1 MSSKIIDN
9 IPELSIVV
17 PLFNEDEIINELV
30 QRLNQTCAGASKNYE
45 LIIVNDGSKDKTLTS
60 LRDLTA
66 KIPELTIVDLSR
78 NFGHMQAVSAG
89 LKFSSGKAVVIMDGD
104 LQDPPEIIPEMLEK
118 WQKGAEVVLARRTER
133 NEKRIQKTMTTIFYK
148 IVSTIG
154 EIPIP
159 EQVGTF
165 CLIDKRIV
173 DIINGM
179 PERARYFAGLRAWAG
194 FKTETVD
201 YKRPERK
208 NGHSKVGILGQL
220 NLAKKGII
228 SFSNWP
234 LVWLARLSLL
244 ASMGLFIFGVI
255 IMCIKFFSDLAI
267 PGWASTMVLVGM
279 VSSMNSAVFA
289 VFSEYLAV
297 IFEEIK
303 QRPHFLTSQIYKNGR
318 TLDKNEF

>member
-1 MSSKIIDN
+1 MSSEKN
-9 IPELSIVV
+9 LKQPELSIVV
-17 PLFNEDEIINELV
+17 PLFNEEEIVNELI
-30 QRLNQTCAGASKNYE
+30 QRLNEACMSASGHYE
-45 LIIVNDGSKDKTLTS
+45 LIIVNDGSKDRTLTS
-60 LRDLTA
+60 LLDLTT

-104 LQDPPEIIPEMLEK
+104 LQDPPEIIPEMLKK
-118 WQKGAEVVLARRTER
+118 WQKGAEVVLAQRTER
-133 NEKRIQKTMTTIFYK
+133 NESHIQKTMTAIFYR
-148 IVSTIG
+148 IVGIIG

-165 CLIDKRIV
+165 CLIDKRVV

-194 FKTETVD
+194 FKTERVK
-201 YKRPERK
+201 YKRPDRK
-208 NGHSKVGILGQL
+208 NGHSKVGILGQI

-234 LVWLARLSLL
+234 LVWLARLSLF
-244 ASMGLFIFGVI
+244 ASIGLFVFGLCV
-255 IMCIKFFSDLAI
+255 MGIKFFSDLAI

-303 QRPHFLTSQIYKNGR
+303 QRPHFLTSDIYKNGK
-318 TLDKNEF
+318 TLE

>member
-1 MSSKIIDN
+1 MSPEKSIKQ
-9 IPELSIVV
+9 PELSIVV
-17 PLFNEDEIINELV
+17 PLFNEEAIINELI
-30 QRLNQTCAGASKNYE
+30 QRINVASMNASDNYE
-45 LIIVNDGSKDKTLTS
+45 LVIVNDGSKDKTLTS
-60 LRDLTA
+60 LLDLTT

-104 LQDPPEIIPEMLEK
+104 LQDPPEIIPEMLGK
-118 WQKGAEVVLARRTER
+118 WKNGAEVVLARRTER
-133 NEKRIQKTMTTIFYK
+133 NEKRFQKAMTAIFYRIIK
-148 IVSTIG
+148 TIG

-173 DIINGM
+173 NIINQM
-179 PERARYFAGLRAWAG
+179 PERARFFAGLRAWAG
-194 FKTETVD
+194 FRTEIVE

-208 NGHSKVGILGQL
+208 NGKSKIGLLGQL
-220 NLAKKGII
+220 SLAKRGII

-234 LVWLARLSLL
+234 LVWLSRFSLL
-244 ASMGLFIFGVI
+244 ASICLFIFGLCI
-255 IMCIKFFSDLAI
+255 IGIKLYSDLAI

-279 VSSMNSAVFA
+279 VSSMNSAGFA
-289 VFSEYLAV
+289 IFSEYLAV

-303 QRPHFLTSQIYKNGR
+303 QRPHFLTSNIYRNG
-318 TLDKNEF
+318 KIIE